1 MQKRYRNDFPPSTVQ
16 IMKDI
21 NQAQQVIQQGLPLV
35 MPQQVTTTAN
45 VPADS
50 QTETTGRLHEQQVAE
65 NREFMEILNRV
76 QTATQQPTPA
86 VTRSVIPALPAPPQT
101 MMTEDDESDGDDIPV
116 VSRSSIPE
124 TQSLG
129 KHPRTDSSHSMGA
142 RRKVPRRDPYLADP
156 DRQLADPMMQYS
168 RGRSLE
174 RPGNVETSRQL
185 TVVAL
190 GQREVEEKLRLLL
203 LELTAVSYFQ

>member
-1 MQKRYRNDFPPSTVQ
+1 MQKRYRNNFPPPTVQ
-16 IMKDI
+16 IMNDI
-21 NQAQQVIQQGLPLV
+21 NQAQQVIQQGLPPV

-50 QTETTGRLHEQQVAE
+50 QTGTTGRSHEQQVIR
-65 NREFMEILNRV
+65 N
-76 QTATQQPTPA
+76 
-86 VTRSVIPALPAPPQT
+86 VIPALPAPPQT
-101 MMTEDDESDGDDIPV
+101 MMTEDDESDGDDIQV
-116 VSRSSIPE
+116 VWRSRIPA
-124 TQSLG
+124 TQRLG
-129 KHPRTDSSHSMGA
+129 KHPRADSSLSTGA

-203 LELTAVSYFQ
+203 LELTAVRYF